1 MYYFFNPH
9 GGTLHWLYHH
19 TACVAHFC
27 WVKASTH
34 SPRGKCLIGGKGP
47 GFKKDEEED
56 AEKFNQSLWIWHKAT
71 SILHVGGLF
80 DVMSLSNPSTPQ
92 PLLVNPSQ
100 CKVRR
105 IGSGLS
111 FCWLQDDPWVFE
123 EQQSQGF
130 CQCHLH
136 GWWEWQC
143 LCVISEPISA
153 SSTGV
158 LKRQCFDHLGLDG
171 KFYVYFAM
179 CVSL

>member
-1 MYYFFNPH
+1 MSWVERKSASCIISLIL
-9 GGTLHWLYHH
+9 T
-19 TACVAHFC
+19 VALSTDCITFVVHFW
-27 WVKASTH
+27 WVKASTY
-34 SPRGKCLIGGKGP
+34 SPRGKRLIGWKGP

-71 SILHVGGLF
+71 SILHVSGLL
-80 DVMSLSNPSTPQ
+80 DVMSLSNPSTLQ

-111 FCWLQDDPWVFE
+111 FCWLQDDPWVFK

-143 LCVISEPISA
+143 LCDISEPISA

-171 KFYVYFAM
+171 KF
-179 CVSL
+179 CV

>member
-1 MYYFFNPH
+1 MLVCNIFKEYGALFYFF
-9 GGTLHWLYHH
+9 LYQVCDQS
-19 TACVAHFC
+19 TCIISLILTVALSTDCITFVVHFW

-34 SPRGKCLIGGKGP
+34 SPRGKRLIGWKGP

-136 GWWEWQC
+136 GW
-143 LCVISEPISA
+143 
-153 SSTGV
+153 
-158 LKRQCFDHLGLDG
+158 
-171 KFYVYFAM
+171 
-179 CVSL
+179 